1 MGSLISITTCRTVSC
16 GMWEHWLQY
25 REVSGTHQGKDSSE
39 MHIEMLMVLQRIADL
54 HSNVQ
59 MNTLFPLAQ
68 TGV

>member
-1 MGSLISITTCRTVSC
+1 
-16 GMWEHWLQY
+16 MWEQWLQY
-25 REVSGTHQGKDSSE
+25 HEVSGTHQGNIVKFLVTHQGKDSSE